1 MVSGR
6 VRKTQTVKS
15 TSSNGSYHIYAMP
28 TQVGGTT
35 VTLSNTSSQEH
46 YEFDD
51 NLSHPFQTPYE
62 LEPESPHYTEP
73 GDQSATL
80 PSQYEIP
87 VSALST
93 LPSSQVCVCVQLLPN
108 LVFQYA
114 MKFCPQA
121 TSKIFIPCLW
131 EKDLN
136 GEITP
141 VCCQVLPTSC
151 LCH

>member
-1 MVSGR
+1 
-6 VRKTQTVKS
+6 
-15 TSSNGSYHIYAMP
+15 MP

-35 VTLSNTSSQEH
+35 VTLSNTSSNEH

-51 NLSHPFQTPYE
+51 NLPHPFQAPYQ

-73 GDQSATL
+73 VDQTATL

-93 LPSSQVCVCVQLLPN
+93 LPSSQVCVCVCVCAAASN
-108 LVFQYA
+108 LVCQYA

-121 TSKIFIPCLW
+121 TIKDFLPC
-131 EKDLN
+131 
-136 GEITP
+136 
-141 VCCQVLPTSC
+141 
-151 LCH
+151 